1 MDTSWSKLQVTVEDR
16 GAWHAAVHGVTKSWT
31 ELSIWTTTCWK
42 KNQCLDDISSWIK
55 SILSSKPIHMDK
67 FMTSLRPT
75 PGWVKRM
82 TLENRF
88 QGRASERGY
97 LKYQGRGMV
106 LAKRQVS
113 PFTFPRADSGVWLSD
128 GTRVPGAAGPSK
140 TGKEPPP
147 VPTPPAPTKLRT
159 WNSTTSHTIAL
170 RNVQQ
175 AKKCGF

>member
-1 MDTSWSKLQVTVEDR
+1 MTYLVE
-16 GAWHAAVHGVTKSWT
+16 
-31 ELSIWTTTCWK
+31 E
-42 KNQCLDDISSWIK
+42 N
-55 SILSSKPIHMDK
+55 SILSSKLIHMDK

-97 LKYQGRGMV
+97 LKYQRKGIRSVQPLSRVQLFATPWIAAGQASLSVTNSKACYWLNGRCHP
-106 LAKRQVS
+106 S
-113 PFTFPRADSGVWLSD
+113 PFQGQTRASGWTVWWDVSARGLLAPRRPA
-128 GTRVPGAAGPSK
+128 K
-140 TGKEPPP
+140 NPPP